1 MAPIVTPIS
10 VCIASLLIFVLCIL
24 YTRYDRDP
32 MAQFEK
38 NSMNNGTHTKKNKI
52 DQQSTTDGTPIIT
65 TTVTKAEVEPVGG
78 TRVTVIGDAAHPM
91 SMFKGQGANQA
102 LADGPLLTQWL
113 LYGASKGQGA
123 VGKTK
128 QKREYVKDMDTDA
141 ATALSLPAEALLTGP
156 VTVDSNCSAP
166 DLSFLSNQATVFT
179 RLRCF
184 EREMCDRSTPKVL
197 ASRQAAA
204 HLHSSAVM
212 NDIFGI
218 AGVKITN
225 EEQNTE
231 VLTALREAGV
241 SAALGSSLDQA
252 VKDALEKYIE

>member
-1 MAPIVTPIS
+1 
-10 VCIASLLIFVLCIL
+10 
-24 YTRYDRDP
+24 

-38 NSMNNGTHTKKNKI
+38 NSVNNGTHTKKNKFAHSS
-52 DQQSTTDGTPIIT
+52 STPSISDTADCSNVAVTDG
-65 TTVTKAEVEPVGG
+65 KAVSEGLENDVLEAAVEAEPVGG

-102 LADGPLLTQWL
+102 LADGPLLAQWL
-113 LYGASKGQGA
+113 LHGTSKGPGA
-123 VGKTK
+123 AGKNK
-128 QKREYVKDMDTDA
+128 QKQKYSKESQAVT
-141 ATALSLPAEALLTGP
+141 SLPVEEVGHALEARPTESTTGNVESLVSKDLP
-156 VTVDSNCSAP
+156 P
-166 DLSFLSNQATVFT
+166 DLSFLANQATVFT

-204 HLHSSAVM
+204 HLHSTAVLD
-212 NDIFGI
+212 DIFGI
-218 AGVKITN
+218 AGVKIAN
-225 EEQNTE
+225 AAQNSE
-231 VLTALREAGV
+231 VLATLREANV